1 MVRDDRNDLIF
12 RTKREKFNAIMD
24 EIERLHK
31 MELPVLVGTTN
42 VDVSETLSRMLK
54 LRGMP
59 HQGGARTGAGSG
71 GGMVPGLASGPDPRT
86 LATNRGE
93 ETGPK
98 QPAHAENE
106 PGRNDP
112 CPCGSGKKYKKCHGR

>member
-1 MVRDDRNDLIF
+1 
-12 RTKREKFNAIMD
+12 
-24 EIERLHK
+24 
-31 MELPVLVGTTN
+31 
-42 VDVSETLSRMLK
+42 
-54 LRGMP
+54 
-59 HQGGARTGAGSG
+59 
-71 GGMVPGLASGPDPRT
+71 MVPGLASGPDPRT